1 MIKIKSQEEIEL
13 MREAGRITRDTLK
26 IVENSIKVG
35 ISTKELDKIAY
46 DYIKSQGATPSFKNY
61 NGFPASICASINDTI
76 VHGIPSNDI
85 ILKEGDIISIDVG
98 AKFQG
103 YHGDAARTFP
113 VGKIDPK
120 VKRLIKITEQSF
132 FEGIKGLKSGAFVGD
147 ISNRVQSFV
156 EKNGYSVVRE
166 LVGHGIG
173 KQLHEDPMVPNFG
186 RTGSGPRL
194 STNCT
199 IAIEP
204 MVNMGDRNVM
214 FLSDGWTCKTRD
226 GLPSAHYENTVLITD
241 NGVEILT
248 L

>member
-26 IVENSIKVG
+26 VVENSIKVG

-76 VHGIPSNDI
+76 VHGIPSNDM
-85 ILKEGDIISIDVG
+85 ILREGDIISIDVG
-98 AKFQG
+98 AKYQG

-194 STNCT
+194 SANCT

-204 MVNMGDRNVM
+204 MVNMGDRNVI